1 MQVVHT
7 HTCISIIKHIR
18 VHKKSVY
25 TLSAISLV
33 VFGAVAQPG
42 FGSGEGTGG
51 LGNGGPQRSPG
62 TEPLVGGSEGIASR
76 KFIAFG
82 CQTMHN
88 FVYLAQRHSQ
98 KFSCKPN
105 FFLGGGRAPAPWLRH
120 CFGVK
125 QSKDKDASVLLDNQ
139 IALS

>member
-1 MQVVHT
+1 
-7 HTCISIIKHIR
+7 
-18 VHKKSVY
+18 
-25 TLSAISLV
+25 V

-42 FGSGEGTGG
+42 FGSGGHRG
-51 LGNGGPQRSPG
+51 LGNGGPQQSPG
-62 TEPLVGGSEGIASR
+62 TEPLVGGSGGIASR

-105 FFLGGGRAPAPWLRH
+105 FFWGGRAPAPWLRH

-125 QSKDKDASVLLDNQ
+125 QSKDKDAIVLLDNQ